1 MSENND
7 MGSFEIKSASWIQP
21 LVWIV
26 FAVRFF
32 FEWQKTG
39 LTSSFIAMLAFLA
52 LVPSAY
58 LAPLKL
64 NLPFKEMFSQ
74 PRVELPLWVYV
85 SKVAGIFY
93 SWSIFYCPS

>member
-1 MSENND
+1 M
-7 MGSFEIKSASWIQP
+7 
-21 LVWIV
+21 VWIV

-64 NLPFKEMFSQ
+64 SLPLKEMFSQ
-74 PRVELPLWVYV
+74 PRAELPLWVYV
-85 SKVAGIFY
+85 SKVAGIFLLVVY
-93 SWSIFYCPS
+93 FLLPLIG